1 MASRAERRVH
11 IDGRKQKVQIKE
23 PKQQSGQHL

>member
-11 IDGRKQKVQIKE
+11 TDGRNKKVQIKE